1 MKITL
6 EFSNAERFMKEE
18 EEEIMMQETT
28 MHEDKQEICN
38 KLCGLLISTFVG
50 QGIRAIGYDPDR
62 EEVKTLHHGGDIQ
75 RFNVEGDSGIPMIN
89 DVLKHI
95 VF

>member
-1 MKITL
+1 
-6 EFSNAERFMKEE
+6 
-18 EEEIMMQETT
+18 MMQETT

-38 KLCGLLISTFVG
+38 KL
-50 QGIRAIGYDPDR
+50 
-62 EEVKTLHHGGDIQ
+62 GGHIQ
-75 RFNVEGDSGIPMIN
+75 RINVEGDSGIAMIN